1 MIICNRNVIFRF
13 ETQEEKKMRTGK
25 LMAALMIGMVLT
37 SVNSHP
43 AQAKNSAARAAVYE
57 KSRSDEIQKTETQEK
72 ETGKI
77 ELQKIGPQE
86 MGLQE
91 MGPQKEETQKN
102 GKAAEEEIRD
112 ASGPGKEIIQEQSQ
126 MQEQLPPQAA
136 AQETE
141 KVDKGAE
148 VVAFA
153 TQFVGNPYK
162 YGGTS
167 LTGGADCSGFVMSVF
182 KQFGIELPR
191 TSREQGRAGTEVG
204 GLENAVPGDI
214 ISYKGHIGIYIGQ
227 NQLVHA
233 SNEREGI
240 KISPATYKRI
250 LSIRRV
256 I

>member
-1 MIICNRNVIFRF
+1 
-13 ETQEEKKMRTGK
+13 MRTGK

-77 ELQKIGPQE
+77 ELQKIELQKIELQKIGPQE

-91 MGPQKEETQKN
+91 IGPQKEETQKN

-136 AQETE
+136 AQ
-141 KVDKGAE
+141 
-148 VVAFA
+148 
-153 TQFVGNPYK
+153 
-162 YGGTS
+162 
-167 LTGGADCSGFVMSVF
+167 
-182 KQFGIELPR
+182 
-191 TSREQGRAGTEVG
+191 
-204 GLENAVPGDI
+204 
-214 ISYKGHIGIYIGQ
+214 
-227 NQLVHA
+227 
-233 SNEREGI
+233 
-240 KISPATYKRI
+240 
-250 LSIRRV
+250 
-256 I
+256 

>member
-102 GKAAEEEIRD
+102 GKAAEEEIRA

-214 ISYKGHIGIYIGQ
+214 IPYKGHIGIYIGQ

>member
-1 MIICNRNVIFRF
+1 
-13 ETQEEKKMRTGK
+13 MRTGK

-77 ELQKIGPQE
+77 ELQKIGPQ
-86 MGLQE
+86 
-91 MGPQKEETQKN
+91 KEETQKI

-182 KQFGIELPR
+182 KQFGI
-191 TSREQGRAGTEVG
+191 
-204 GLENAVPGDI
+204 
-214 ISYKGHIGIYIGQ
+214 
-227 NQLVHA
+227 
-233 SNEREGI
+233 
-240 KISPATYKRI
+240 
-250 LSIRRV
+250 
-256 I
+256 

>member
-1 MIICNRNVIFRF
+1 
-13 ETQEEKKMRTGK
+13 MRTGK

-77 ELQKIGPQE
+77 ELQKIELQKIELQKIGPQE

-91 MGPQKEETQKN
+91 IGPQKEETQKN

-126 MQEQLPPQAA
+126 MQEQHPPQAA

>member
-1 MIICNRNVIFRF
+1 
-13 ETQEEKKMRTGK
+13 MRTGK

-91 MGPQKEETQKN
+91 IGPQKEETQKN

-126 MQEQLPPQAA
+126 MQEQHPPQAA

-182 KQFGIELPR
+182 KQFG
-191 TSREQGRAGTEVG
+191 
-204 GLENAVPGDI
+204 
-214 ISYKGHIGIYIGQ
+214 K
-227 NQLVHA
+227 
-233 SNEREGI
+233 
-240 KISPATYKRI
+240 
-250 LSIRRV
+250 
-256 I
+256 

>member
-1 MIICNRNVIFRF
+1 
-13 ETQEEKKMRTGK
+13 MRTGK

-77 ELQKIGPQE
+77 ELQKIELQKIELQKIGPQE

-91 MGPQKEETQKN
+91 IGPQKEETQKN
-102 GKAAEEEIRD
+102 GKAAE
-112 ASGPGKEIIQEQSQ
+112 
-126 MQEQLPPQAA
+126 AA

>member
-1 MIICNRNVIFRF
+1 
-13 ETQEEKKMRTGK
+13 MRTGK

-91 MGPQKEETQKN
+91 IGPQKEETQKN

-126 MQEQLPPQAA
+126 MQEQHPPQAA

-191 TSREQGRAGTEVG
+191 TSREQGRAVSTCW
-204 GLENAVPGDI
+204 A
-214 ISYKGHIGIYIGQ
+214 
-227 NQLVHA
+227 A
-233 SNEREGI
+233 SFCCF
-240 KISPATYKRI
+240 S
-250 LSIRRV
+250 
-256 I
+256 

>member
-1 MIICNRNVIFRF
+1 MSVSY
-13 ETQEEKKMRTGK
+13 TH
-25 LMAALMIGMVLT
+25 LLMIGMVLT

-126 MQEQLPPQAA
+126 MQEQLD
-136 AQETE
+136 
-141 KVDKGAE
+141 V
-148 VVAFA
+148 
-153 TQFVGNPYK
+153 
-162 YGGTS
+162 
-167 LTGGADCSGFVMSVF
+167 
-182 KQFGIELPR
+182 
-191 TSREQGRAGTEVG
+191 
-204 GLENAVPGDI
+204 
-214 ISYKGHIGIYIGQ
+214 
-227 NQLVHA
+227 
-233 SNEREGI
+233 
-240 KISPATYKRI
+240 YKRQ
-250 LSIRRV
+250 V
-256 I
+256 